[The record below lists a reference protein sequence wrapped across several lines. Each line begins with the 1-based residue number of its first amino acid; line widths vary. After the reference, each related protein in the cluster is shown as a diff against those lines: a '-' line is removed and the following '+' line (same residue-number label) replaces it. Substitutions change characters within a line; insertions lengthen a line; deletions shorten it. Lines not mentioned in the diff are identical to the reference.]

1 MRLAMLVVAVLGLAG
16 CAANAPTV
24 STAPLESYRPAGSY
38 QLLVRVEGRSGVML
52 IESGPA
58 GVVYTL
64 KDRDR
69 QVLVNRATLAEVKA
83 QLPEEGRK
91 LERTVVWAGM

>member
-1 MRLAMLVVAVLGLAG
+1 MFFVAALGLAG
-16 CAANAPTV
+16 CAAKAPTV
-24 STAPLESYRPAGSY
+24 PTAPVESYQPAESY
-38 QLLVRVEGRSGVML
+38 QLLVRVEGRTGVML

-69 QVLVNRATLAEVKA
+69 QVLVNRATLAEIKA

-91 LERTVVWAGM
+91 LERAVVWAGM